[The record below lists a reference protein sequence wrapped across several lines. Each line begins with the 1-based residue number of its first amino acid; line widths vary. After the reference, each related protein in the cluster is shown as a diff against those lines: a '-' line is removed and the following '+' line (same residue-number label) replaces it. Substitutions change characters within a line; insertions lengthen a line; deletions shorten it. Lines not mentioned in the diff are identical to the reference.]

1 MTNYAEAIKQ
11 YRDAVHA
18 AVTHTD
24 DALTPDALEATRRQ
38 RVEQARASLL
48 AARPTLPQPS
58 ETHDGVLD
66 AKRARTADE
75 IAVLQH
81 EQAQVR
87 AMLEA
92 GQSLANILSNARPE
106 RALAIVDLVETLP
119 EVLASTSRAEIID
132 ETRLR
137 AFDRLVE
144 LGDPDAV
151 NAREVEQAAAAP
163 LAWHRAMTETAE
175 SFDASISA
183 MQEVYRLDPD
193 AYEIAR
199 SGGGEQT
206 ARQLRML
213 EDGRSAF
220 VAASD

>member
-1 MTNYAEAIKQ
+1 MTNHAEAIKQ
-11 YRDAVHA
+11 YRDAVQA

-24 DALTPDALEATRRQ
+24 DTLTPDALYADRRA
-38 RVEQARASLL
+38 RVEAARAQLL
-48 AARPTLPQPS
+48 TARPSLPQPS

-66 AKRARTADE
+66 SKRAKTADE

-92 GQSLANILSNARPE
+92 GQSLTSILSNARPE

-119 EVLASTSRAEIID
+119 EVLTSTARAEIID

-175 SFDASISA
+175 SFDASIGA
-183 MQEVYRLDPD
+183 MQELYRLDPA
-193 AYEIAR
+193 AYEVAR
-199 SGGGEQT
+199 SGGDERT
-206 ARQLRML
+206 ASQLRML

-220 VAASD
+220 VDASA